1 MTKSNQTQFEEALQ
15 IAKELVKRDLTK
27 EEVESIRLK
36 YDNPVAKSIDFRPGE
51 TDLTSLEQGKIN
63 QLIIRNQND
72 TLAYLKFIN
81 TTLND
86 ILFALALD
94 LKAKGEDD
102 PFGALDKFKGEE
114 YERFKGE

>member
-1 MTKSNQTQFEEALQ
+1 MTKSNQAQFEAHLELAKQIAGRELTEKEIEAL
-15 IAKELVKRDLTK
+15 
-27 EEVESIRLK
+27 RLK
-36 YDNPVAKSIDFRPGE
+36 YDNPVAKEIDFRPGE

-63 QLIIRNQND
+63 QLLIRNQND

-86 ILFALALD
+86 LLFALALD
-94 LKAKGEDD
+94 SKKKGEDD